1 MYTVGITIAVE
12 KINLFVVS
20 NCGDKGFE
28 DFVIS

>member
-12 KINLFVVS
+12 TIKLFVVS
-20 NCGDKGFE
+20 NRGEKGFE